1 MTWESQSSLI
11 IMLTTIVER
20 GRVKCHQYW
29 PNLGETAEFGRL
41 SVTCVKDDSSA
52 GSFAFRDF
60 VVQEMDT
67 NEIRHITQMAY
78 LSWPDHGVPE
88 SNEEFVDFVEKVR
101 TCRQGYS
108 LCPTVVHC
116 SAGIGRT
123 GVLILMESA
132 LYLIEANQP
141 VYPLELTRIMRDQRA
156 SMIQTPAQYRF
167 VCQAILN
174 VFHEGQIKPLP
185 EFASSSSPAQSVK
198 SSDSCSKTNIT
209 CKSVISASSSTSN
222 HSDVEKDTNEVIS
235 NDESSDNKVVV
246 SDKNSD
252 IGIPTTVVDFEPH
265 HTSLDVLPVVLGQIE
280 DSSPRPESP
289 VSSQESSSAAAPL
302 STAS

>member
-1 MTWESQSSLI
+1 MRSI
-11 IMLTTIVER
+11 I
-20 GRVKCHQYW
+20 
-29 PNLGETAEFGRL
+29 PADRL
-41 SVTCVKDDSSA
+41 NHLLCLYY
-52 GSFAFRDF
+52 RDF

-116 SAGIGRT
+116 SAGNVFQSPSEHRILLFCIFVNIIVPILTNFFWFSGIGRT

-235 NDESSDNKVVV
+235 NDGSSDNKIVV

>member
-1 MTWESQSSLI
+1 MVPFLQKVLLFFPSNNYLDTPIINVILI
-11 IMLTTIVER
+11 
-20 GRVKCHQYW
+20 
-29 PNLGETAEFGRL
+29 
-41 SVTCVKDDSSA
+41 S
-52 GSFAFRDF
+52 
-60 VVQEMDT
+60 
-67 NEIRHITQMAY
+67 
-78 LSWPDHGVPE
+78 
-88 SNEEFVDFVEKVR
+88 
-101 TCRQGYS
+101 
-108 LCPTVVHC
+108 
-116 SAGIGRT
+116 GIGRT

-209 CKSVISASSSTSN
+209 CKSVISVSSSASN
-222 HSDVEKDTNEVIS
+222 HSAVEKDANEVIF
-235 NDESSDNKVVV
+235 NDGGSDNKVVV
-246 SDKNSD
+246 SDKSSD
-252 IGIPTTVVDFEPH
+252 IGIPLTVVDFEPD
-265 HTSLDVLPVVLGQIE
+265 HTSLDVLPVVIGQIG

-302 STAS
+302 STTS

>member
-1 MTWESQSSLI
+1 
-11 IMLTTIVER
+11 
-20 GRVKCHQYW
+20 
-29 PNLGETAEFGRL
+29 
-41 SVTCVKDDSSA
+41 
-52 GSFAFRDF
+52 
-60 VVQEMDT
+60 MDT

-116 SAGIGRT
+116 SAGNVFWFLFCKKFSYFSNNYLEPPIINVILISGIGRT

-209 CKSVISASSSTSN
+209 CKSVISVSSSASN
-222 HSDVEKDTNEVIS
+222 HSAVEKDANEVIS
-235 NDESSDNKVVV
+235 NDGGSDNKVVV

-252 IGIPTTVVDFEPH
+252 IGIPLTVVDFEPD
-265 HTSLDVLPVVLGQIE
+265 HTSLDVLPVVIGQIG

-302 STAS
+302 STTS

>member
-1 MTWESQSSLI
+1 MYFGSLFAKNSPLFSNKYLEPPI
-11 IMLTTIVER
+11 INVILI
-20 GRVKCHQYW
+20 
-29 PNLGETAEFGRL
+29 
-41 SVTCVKDDSSA
+41 S
-52 GSFAFRDF
+52 
-60 VVQEMDT
+60 
-67 NEIRHITQMAY
+67 
-78 LSWPDHGVPE
+78 
-88 SNEEFVDFVEKVR
+88 
-101 TCRQGYS
+101 
-108 LCPTVVHC
+108 
-116 SAGIGRT
+116 GIGRT

-209 CKSVISASSSTSN
+209 CKSVISVSSSASN
-222 HSDVEKDTNEVIS
+222 HSAVEKDANEVIS
-235 NDESSDNKVVV
+235 NDGGSDNKVVV

-252 IGIPTTVVDFEPH
+252 IGIPLTVVDFEPD

-302 STAS
+302 STTS

>member
-1 MTWESQSSLI
+1 MYFNPLLSTEFSCFFVNI
-11 IMLTTIVER
+11 IVPILTKLVF
-20 GRVKCHQYW
+20 
-29 PNLGETAEFGRL
+29 LF
-41 SVTCVKDDSSA
+41 S
-52 GSFAFRDF
+52 
-60 VVQEMDT
+60 
-67 NEIRHITQMAY
+67 
-78 LSWPDHGVPE
+78 
-88 SNEEFVDFVEKVR
+88 
-101 TCRQGYS
+101 
-108 LCPTVVHC
+108 
-116 SAGIGRT
+116 GIGRT

-235 NDESSDNKVVV
+235 NDGSSDNKIVV